1 MHSPWRLFRRGGQGP
16 LLAPSRT
23 DSFLVHCALPERRF
37 SRGICLAGSQSRLT
51 IAFLG
56 CTGNAL
62 MVIDSLPQAEYQS
75 ANQGFPWNLDLVAR
89 ARTIAVM
96 LDRLDNG
103 FYFNFCLYFLE
114 LPVTWHY
121 YHACWPA
128 ICLFSCTPC
137 FCAVVFL
144 YGFL

>member
-1 MHSPWRLFRRGGQGP
+1 
-16 LLAPSRT
+16 
-23 DSFLVHCALPERRF
+23 
-37 SRGICLAGSQSRLT
+37 
-51 IAFLG
+51 
-56 CTGNAL
+56 
-62 MVIDSLPQAEYQS
+62 MVIDSLPKAEYQS

-121 YHACWPA
+121 YHAC
-128 ICLFSCTPC
+128 
-137 FCAVVFL
+137 
-144 YGFL
+144 